1 MMPERRCRGCGQV
14 FRLRPQNP
22 TQTYCSQPACQR
34 ARKREWQRRKRAEDA
49 DYRANERAA
58 RRRWADAHPD
68 YWRQWRAGHPEY
80 VERNRA
86 AQRERNARRRVA
98 LAAEASRIAKGDAWP
113 GEGLLPSG
121 TYRLERWTGGR
132 DCKGGRVNEQN
143 LFVISAVASG

>member
-1 MMPERRCRGCGQV
+1 MVLTASTVTGMSMC
-14 FRLRPQNP
+14 LRWSGNDGSSPSVRIPDVGNP
-22 TQTYCSQPACQR
+22 
-34 ARKREWQRRKRAEDA
+34 WLDA
-49 DYRANERAA
+49 GIVGYSTLQYNSD
-58 RRRWADAHPD
+58 PD

-98 LAAEASRIAKGDAWP
+98 LAAEGSQIAKGDAWP
-113 GEGLLPSG
+113 GEALLPSG

-132 DCKGGRVNEQN
+132 DCKGGRVNGQN